1 MKKMTIYILILAI
14 LTSLLSGCG
23 TDPNYY
29 RYSYTFFNAFD
40 TVTQLIGYTK
50 TKDEFDEYS
59 KYLEER
65 MMELHRLY
73 DKYNDYEGINNI
85 KTINDNAGIS
95 PIEVEQE
102 IIDLINFSRELNE
115 NSSGKVNIAFGAVL
129 EIWSRYRDDG
139 LVDPEN
145 AELPPM
151 DLLLAASKHT
161 NINEIIVDEINKTVF
176 LADPNMALDVGAV
189 AKGYAVELIAHELI
203 EKGFTSW
210 IMSAG
215 GNIRSTGKPMDNERE
230 RWGVG
235 IQNPDREIFG
245 EGDLDVIF
253 VNDASVVSSGD
264 YQRYYYVDDIRV
276 HHIIDPE
283 TLMPASY
290 YRAVNVVI
298 EDSGLADF
306 YSTEVYLL
314 PYEESRALVD
324 SVEGLEAIW
333 VFPNGTIEM
342 SDGFKA
348 MAKSQ
353 GATSN

>member
-1 MKKMTIYILILAI
+1 MKKIITFILIIAVLA
-14 LTSLLSGCG
+14 TTLSGCG

-40 TVTQLIGYTK
+40 TVTQLIGYAK
-50 TKDEFDEYS
+50 TQDEFNEYAE
-59 KYLEER
+59 YLESR
-65 MMELHRLY
+65 MLELHRLF
-73 DKYNDYEGINNI
+73 DKYNSYEGINNL
-85 KTINDNAGIS
+85 KTINDNAGLS
-95 PIEVEQE
+95 SVAVEKE
-102 IIDLINFSRELNE
+102 IIDLLVFSKEMNK

-129 EIWSRYRDDG
+129 EVWSRYRDDG
-139 LVDPEN
+139 MADPDN
-145 AELPPM
+145 AKLPPM
-151 DLLLAASKHT
+151 ELLLAANEHT
-161 NINEIIVDEINKTVF
+161 DIDDVIIDEVNNTVY
-176 LADPNMALDVGAV
+176 LDDPEMSLDVGAI
-189 AKGYAVELIAHELI
+189 AKGFAVEIISHELI

-215 GNIRSTGKPMDNERE
+215 GNIRSTGKPMDNEKDK
-230 RWGVG
+230 WGVG
-235 IQNPDREIFG
+235 IQNPDKEIFG

-253 VNDASVVSSGD
+253 VNEASVVSSGD
-264 YQRYYYVDDIRV
+264 YQRYYFVDDVRV

-298 EDSGLADF
+298 EDSALADF

-342 SDGFKA
+342 SEGFKA
-348 MAKSQ
+348 IAKSQ